1 MYQFVYISSI
11 KPPKLKCNMKFL
23 CGITDMKTLAHTFC
37 NYLSSQ
43 NKIWYLVEDM
53 QRENKNIQNSLKKYT
68 IKGAKDRWEVK
79 NTYCPFRGPLFGFSA
94 CMWWLTPICC
104 KSSFTGSNALF
115 QPQWTLYLYAHIV
128 YI

>member
-1 MYQFVYISSI
+1 MYQFVYLSSI

-23 CGITDMKTLAHTFC
+23 CSITDMKTLAHTFC

-68 IKGAKDRWEVK
+68 IKGAKDR
-79 NTYCPFRGPLFGFSA
+79 
-94 CMWWLTPICC
+94 
-104 KSSFTGSNALF
+104 
-115 QPQWTLYLYAHIV
+115 
-128 YI
+128 